1 MADTRAYARAAIV
14 AGAMSFE
21 PAPLDP
27 LEIRVTA
34 IRRVVERIEPPLDLA
49 VIPFRYRVLANGEI
63 TVVRSRC
70 GAPAFC
76 RPVRRLSAA
85 GTPGRRM
92 RP

>member
-34 IRRVVERIEPPLDLA
+34 IRRVVEHIEPPLNLA
-49 VIPFRYRVLANGEI
+49 VIPFRYRILASGRV
-63 TVVRSRC
+63 TVIRSKC
-70 GAPAFC
+70 GRAC
-76 RPVRRLSAA
+76 HRV
-85 GTPGRRM
+85 
-92 RP
+92 